1 MTAAEIVALLLEP
14 DDREAVLGD
23 LEEQGQPGWLR
34 FFAVLDFA
42 VRRQG
47 EHWLNWRPWI
57 AGSAALPISFLLL
70 GASFRLSM
78 DSRTL
83 LLGGAWQGSLAY
95 EAALTIA
102 WAWASGCA
110 ISLLSPYTRGASL
123 LLCMAPCFFCLLR
136 FHEPS
141 LGSPSLLLFLP
152 PAILGAIAGPRWM
165 RIGFTPAVA
174 LALGTT
180 ICMLLWRSMP
190 VLYWLLSLP
199 AWYLVWRSGRPS
211 EMTGEI

>member
-42 VRRQG
+42 VRRQA
-47 EHWLNWRPWI
+47 EYWRNWRPWI
-57 AGSAALPISFLLL
+57 AGSAALPISLLLL
-70 GASFRLSM
+70 GASFHLSM
-78 DSRTL
+78 DSRNL
-83 LLGGAWQGSLAY
+83 LHGRALQASLAY

-102 WAWASGCA
+102 WAWASGFA
-110 ISLLSPYTRGASL
+110 ISALSPYTRGASL

-152 PAILGAIAGPRWM
+152 PAILGAIAGRRRM
-165 RIGFTPAVA
+165 RIRFAPAVA

-190 VLYWLLSLP
+190 ASCWLLSLP
-199 AWYLVWRSGRPS
+199 AWYLVWRSGRPD
-211 EMTGEI
+211 EMSRDI